1 MVAGAPVVSRQGCE
15 KPCYLPESGIRG
27 HTPLPRYD
35 PPGSTTFYY
44 ITCFSPPVGLA
55 RWLRCALPGP
65 TDLLLIAK
73 LLPSP
78 SDLEPSSQPV
88 IFDI

>member
-15 KPCYLPESGIRG
+15 NHATFQNPASVATRRCRA
-27 HTPLPRYD
+27 
-35 PPGSTTFYY
+35 TTRPDRQRS